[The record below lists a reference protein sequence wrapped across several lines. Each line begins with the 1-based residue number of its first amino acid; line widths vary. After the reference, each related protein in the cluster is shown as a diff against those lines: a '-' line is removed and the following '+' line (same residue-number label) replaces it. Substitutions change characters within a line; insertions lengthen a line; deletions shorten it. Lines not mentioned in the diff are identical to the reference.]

1 MPPGTPAAETA
12 RVQKYIEEKAMEVVA
27 GYDKD
32 RPDGETTLRNVYAVV
47 GGTIA
52 EGGPEGRRSDSR
64 AHLSDMALFLTQS
77 EERGIPAVEIGN
89 RWREKVGEIPG
100 VDSIVFT
107 SNVIR
112 LGANID
118 IQLAHE
124 DFDVLAQV
132 SEKIRQT
139 LAQYPGVEDIDDN
152 YSKGKRELKIRLKP
166 EASTLGITE
175 QELGRQIR
183 SAFYGAEAL
192 RLQRG
197 RNEVKVMVRYPEEDR
212 KNLWDLEGM
221 RIRTSDGGELPL
233 DRAAFVT
240 EGRGFSEI
248 NRADRKRTINVT
260 AKVDGNVA
268 NAGEILTDL
277 TQTVL
282 ADLVKDYPGLV
293 INMEGEEKERMESM
307 DSMIE
312 GFMLALIVIFALL
325 AIPFRS
331 YSQPLLIMAAI
342 PFGLVGAVIGHLIMG
357 FKLSIL
363 SMFGLVA
370 LAGVVV
376 NDSLL
381 LIDMINRNLR
391 DGVKLEQAVIQ
402 AGQRRFRP
410 ILLTSLTTFF
420 GLMPMILETSVQAQ
434 FLIPM
439 AISLAFG
446 ILFAT
451 GITLFLIPS
460 FYLILEDMRGLVGL
474 RPAQASHQQVDSI
487 Q

>member
-1 MPPGTPAAETA
+1 
-12 RVQKYIEEKAMEVVA
+12 
-27 GYDKD
+27 
-32 RPDGETTLRNVYAVV
+32 
-47 GGTIA
+47 
-52 EGGPEGRRSDSR
+52 
-64 AHLSDMALFLTQS
+64 
-77 EERGIPAVEIGN
+77 
-89 RWREKVGEIPG
+89 
-100 VDSIVFT
+100 
-107 SNVIR
+107 
-112 LGANID
+112 
-118 IQLAHE
+118 
-124 DFDVLAQV
+124 
-132 SEKIRQT
+132 
-139 LAQYPGVEDIDDN
+139 
-152 YSKGKRELKIRLKP
+152 
-166 EASTLGITE
+166 
-175 QELGRQIR
+175 
-183 SAFYGAEAL
+183 
-192 RLQRG
+192 
-197 RNEVKVMVRYPEEDR
+197 
-212 KNLWDLEGM
+212 
-221 RIRTSDGGELPL
+221 
-233 DRAAFVT
+233 
-240 EGRGFSEI
+240 
-248 NRADRKRTINVT
+248 
-260 AKVDGNVA
+260 
-268 NAGEILTDL
+268 
-277 TQTVL
+277 
-282 ADLVKDYPGLV
+282 
-293 INMEGEEKERMESM
+293 MESM

-331 YSQPLLIMAAI
+331 YSQPLLIMAEI